1 MIRLTS
7 YLLIILLTC
16 CCTQNGTD
24 GDIVFINKQLQVI
37 SDTSASINTRRAAS
51 IAANSYLLDHK
62 INDSLTLAVVLQ
74 TSAYDLVSTRRIL
87 KKLTESAAVDAIT
100 KAKAHHLLAKLLRQ
114 QNIIESF
121 DNFYKAKKLLEP
133 LDENLK
139 LAEVYVDISYLYLD
153 IKDFVES
160 EKYTKAALV
169 VATDLKEEKM
179 IYHCYDLL
187 SRNSYELANY
197 TEALRYAN
205 LAHQTI
211 TDHSAIFASAQS
223 VKALELIADI
233 YLQTSQLAAAEKR
246 YLSSLELATS
256 HDDRQRLLLKIAEL
270 NLMEQK
276 NVRFNEVL
284 SATDQENAGALNKH
298 KIKADLLRTNFYLSN
313 FNSDR
318 ALQTAADAFKLA
330 RQLNCAQLQ
339 LEALHLLVNL
349 DKINSQ
355 KNAREYIRL
364 FDSIQFAERQIQTK
378 CARIAFNTDEL
389 AKEKE
394 AAIEQARV
402 VAGSSIV
409 AILTLL
415 LITIII
421 RQALQQRQL
430 VLAKRQIVANKDV
443 YINIADQKM
452 AIDQLRRAEESRIA
466 AGLSTGIINRLRQT
480 QKNLLILEEKT
491 DHETIDRCQQYID
504 DLQNIE
510 KEVRNVSHDLNHEMF
525 SGNSSFNTILD
536 QLTDSFQNKPAAIFK
551 EIEESVNWDVMESAV
566 KMNLHIILQKLL
578 KNISKYSVPRHI
590 FVTITSK
597 GGILQ
602 MIILEDGN
610 GYSQKRAH
618 GRADTKNIFERVTS
632 RNGNIDIQTRVGKGT
647 TIIVNLPLRSL

>member
-1 MIRLTS
+1 M
-7 YLLIILLTC
+7 
-16 CCTQNGTD
+16 
-24 GDIVFINKQLQVI
+24 
-37 SDTSASINTRRAAS
+37 
-51 IAANSYLLDHK
+51 
-62 INDSLTLAVVLQ
+62 
-74 TSAYDLVSTRRIL
+74 
-87 KKLTESAAVDAIT
+87 
-100 KAKAHHLLAKLLRQ
+100 
-114 QNIIESF
+114 
-121 DNFYKAKKLLEP
+121 
-133 LDENLK
+133 
-139 LAEVYVDISYLYLD
+139 
-153 IKDFVES
+153 
-160 EKYTKAALV
+160 
-169 VATDLKEEKM
+169 
-179 IYHCYDLL
+179 
-187 SRNSYELANY
+187 
-197 TEALRYAN
+197 
-205 LAHQTI
+205 
-211 TDHSAIFASAQS
+211 
-223 VKALELIADI
+223 
-233 YLQTSQLAAAEKR
+233 
-246 YLSSLELATS
+246 
-256 HDDRQRLLLKIAEL
+256 
-270 NLMEQK
+270 
-276 NVRFNEVL
+276 
-284 SATDQENAGALNKH
+284 
-298 KIKADLLRTNFYLSN
+298 SN

-318 ALQTAADAFKLA
+318 ALQTSADAYKLA

-364 FDSIQFAERQIQTK
+364 FDSIQFSERQIQTK

-430 VLAKRQIVANKDV
+430 VLAKRQIVANKEV
-443 YINIADQKM
+443 YKNIADQKM

-525 SGNSSFNTILD
+525 SANSSFNTILD

-590 FVTITSK
+590 FVTITSN